1 MAEKINLEK
10 TNLNTRFDFVLALA
24 IIGILVIMVVPLP
37 FFLLDILLALSLSL
51 SVVIV
56 LLVVSM
62 VKPLDFST
70 FPTLLLVLTLFRLS
84 LNIASTRLILLNGNN
99 FDGKVIKAF
108 GSFVVGGNYVV
119 GAVIFLIL
127 VVIQFVVI
135 TKGAQRV
142 AEVAARFTL
151 DAMPGKQMAIDADL
165 NAGVIDEKEAIRRRK
180 ETARE
185 ADFYGAMD
193 GASKFVRG
201 DAIAG
206 IIITVINIIG
216 GFIIGVLQQKMDPMQ
231 SLQVYGLLTIG
242 DGLVTQIP
250 ALLLSVGAGIIV
262 TRTGS
267 DEGHGLGRQLGG
279 QLLSKPKAV
288 LLTALFLLIF
298 GLIPG
303 LPKVPFFVMAALV
316 GFLGYNLKQI
326 GQQEEKKEQEA
337 KIQES
342 VKKKGPDA
350 VEDMLQVDSLEL
362 EIGYGLI
369 PLADTSQGGDLLDK
383 IAAIRRQCALELG
396 IIVPPIRI
404 RDNMKLEPNSYSI
417 KLRGMEIA
425 QGNCMPGYFLA
436 MNVDAKDNLL
446 TGIKTIEPAFGL
458 PAIWISDNQKDH
470 AESLGY
476 TVVNAVSVV
485 TTHLMEEIKKHAHE
499 ILGRQEVKSLL
510 DNLKKTYP
518 ALLDEVVPNLLSIGS
533 VQKVLQNLLR
543 ERIPIKDLVTILE
556 TLGDYGSKIKDND
569 LLTEYVRHALSR
581 YISRQYQDESGK
593 MRVITFDPHLED
605 MLVNALKKSGDISY
619 LALEPKIIQE
629 VLNKTALEVNKS
641 FNDGNQPVILCSPQI
656 RMHFK
661 RLTERSIPN
670 LTVLSFNEIEPGINL
685 ESIGMVEV
693 V

>member
-1 MAEKINLEK
+1 MAEKSILEK
-10 TNLNTRFDFVLALA
+10 NAMNSRFDFILAMA

-37 FFLLDILLALSLSL
+37 FFLLDILMALSLSL
-51 SVVIV
+51 SMVIV

-62 VKPLDFST
+62 VKPLEFST
-70 FPTLLLVLTLFRLS
+70 FPTLLLVLTLFRLA
-84 LNIASTRLILLNGNN
+84 LNIASTRLILLNGSN

-127 VVIQFVVI
+127 VIIQFVVI

-180 ETARE
+180 ETSRE

-216 GFIIGVLQQKMDPMQ
+216 GFVIGVLQQQMQPMQ

-250 ALLLSVGAGIIV
+250 ALLLSVAAGIIV
-262 TRTGS
+262 TRAGS

-298 GLIPG
+298 ALIPG
-303 LPKVPFFVMAALV
+303 LPKLPFFVMAALV
-316 GFLGYNLKQI
+316 GFLGYTLNQA
-326 GQQEEKKEQEA
+326 GEQAQKKEQETKA
-337 KIQES
+337 QES
-342 VKKKGPDA
+342 IKKKGPDA

-369 PLADTSQGGDLLDK
+369 PLADTGQGGDLLDK

-404 RDNMKLEPNSYSI
+404 RDNMKLEPNNYSI
-417 KLRGMEIA
+417 KLRGIEVA

-436 MNVDAKDNLL
+436 MNVDAKDNLV

-470 AESLGY
+470 AESLGF

-533 VQKVLQNLLR
+533 IQKVLQNLLR

-569 LLTEYVRHALSR
+569 LLTEYVRHSLSR

-605 MLVNALKKSGDISY
+605 MLVNALKKSGDVSY
-619 LALEPKIIQE
+619 LALEPKIIQD

-641 FNDGNQPVILCSPQI
+641 FSDGNQPVILCSPQI